1 MDSIDVTQRIETFGG
16 LIEEVRLNM
25 VIVVRNLALL
35 AMVKK
40 MCEAEMSASIVRV
53 TAIDQRIVTKV
64 IDMIATTMVTV
75 NDPWIGRIVKT
86 GIEVMIDTSADIGT
100 IATIRM
106 VPGRHHMTGI
116 APAVHHTTEIAI
128 ISVPGIAMTTTLR
141 TDTVGMGRGVASG
154 IEMSGATEGRDSG
167 PGGIDTHAKSH

>member
-1 MDSIDVTQRIETFGG
+1 MDSMDVTQRIETFGG
-16 LIEEVRLNM
+16 LIEEVKLNM

-53 TAIDQRIVTKV
+53 TAIDQRIVIKV

-75 NDPWIGRIVKT
+75 NDPWIGIIVKT

-116 APAVHHTTEIAI
+116 APTVHHTTEIAI

-154 IEMSGATEGRDSG
+154 TEMSGATEGVDIIQ
-167 PGGIDTHAKSH
+167 GGIDTRAKSH